1 MRNRFYMC
9 LVLLTGILPT
19 ANAQKLSEERYRE
32 VIDSM
37 IAADS
42 IAAHARFDEDDEH
55 LYVFP
60 GSRPKPKRD
69 EVVKFATHYMGL
81 RYRKGGSTERGFD
94 CSGFTSY
101 VFRNFGVKLPH
112 TSAGQSYYGIDV
124 PRDKITKGDL
134 IFFKGANIRRRSIG
148 HVGIVISERG
158 QPVRFIHSSTSGGIR
173 IDYLDDRYYRLRY
186 VRTRR
191 ILME

>member
-1 MRNRFYMC
+1 MYNRLLLF
-9 LVLLTGILPT
+9 LLLLTGAVQL
-19 ANAQKLSEERYRE
+19 ANAQKMSEERYRE

-42 IAAHARFDEDDEH
+42 LAVRSDLPDDE
-55 LYVFP
+55 LYTFP

-69 EVVKFATHYMGL
+69 EVVKFAMHYMGL
-81 RYRKGGSTERGFD
+81 RYRRGGSTERGFD

-112 TSAGQSYYGIDV
+112 TSAGQSYYGIEV

-173 IDYLDDRYYRLRY
+173 MDYLDDRYYRLRY

>member
-1 MRNRFYMC
+1 MHNRLLLFLMLLAGSGQ
-9 LVLLTGILPT
+9 LVK
-19 ANAQKLSEERYRE
+19 AQKMSEERYRE
-32 VIDSM
+32 VIDSR

-42 IAAHARFDEDDEH
+42 LAARSDLPDDEP
-55 LYVFP
+55 YTFP
-60 GSRPKPKRD
+60 GSRPKPRRD

-81 RYRKGGSTERGFD
+81 RYRRGGSTERGFD

-112 TSAGQSYYGIDV
+112 TSAGQSYYGIEV

>member
-1 MRNRFYMC
+1 MHYRLYIC
-9 LVLLTGILPT
+9 IVLLTGSVPL
-19 ANAQKLSEERYRE
+19 AKAQKMSQERYKE

-42 IAAHARFDEDDEH
+42 LAAHAFTDDEEQA
-55 LYVFP
+55 YTFP

-81 RYRKGGSTERGFD
+81 RYRRGGSTERGFD

-112 TSAGQSYYGIDV
+112 TSAGQSYYGIEV

-158 QPVRFIHSSTSGGIR
+158 QPVCFIHSSTSGGIR